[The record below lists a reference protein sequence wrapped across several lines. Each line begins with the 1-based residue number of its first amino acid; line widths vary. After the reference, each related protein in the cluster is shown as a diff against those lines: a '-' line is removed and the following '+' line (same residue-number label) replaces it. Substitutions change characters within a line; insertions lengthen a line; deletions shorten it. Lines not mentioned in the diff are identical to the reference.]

1 MVRQIIEDLEKG
13 DLCAKNIKSY
23 LTDIKNL
30 KNAIEAKDSVILISD
45 RKIEEYKGIIDE
57 KNTQLDKKESIITAT
72 KIAVRGRMI
81 KSFIG
86 GTAAGAIIGV
96 ILML

>member
-13 DLCAKNIKSY
+13 DLCAKNIESY